1 MYIFVVVF
9 GGGGG
14 GGGSD
19 GKTSSTHPHNPL
31 LTPLRWLLPGL
42 QFFQLENDLVH
53 IFETREVFIFLL
65 ACTTRNSLQCPL
77 QFRGVF
83 RKTISDEQ
91 IWTKQNTYYG
101 TQGIFR
107 INRGLNI
114 RTDAVFQM

>member
-1 MYIFVVVF
+1 MNSQDFVYMFVVVF

-14 GGGSD
+14 GYD
-19 GKTSSTHPHNPL
+19 GKTSTTHPHNPL

-42 QFFQLENDLVH
+42 QFFQLENVLVH

-65 ACTTRNSLQCPL
+65 ACATRNSLQCAL

-91 IWTKQNTYYG
+91 IWTKQNTY
-101 TQGIFR
+101 
-107 INRGLNI
+107 
-114 RTDAVFQM
+114 